1 MNKFLRIILFW
12 SACWGLTE
20 AIAGYVLHL
29 SEVSPGI
36 LLYFFGAYCLMKAF
50 IQSGYRISVPI
61 AVTLLTALLKL
72 SNLFF
77 TPFLF
82 HYRVYYPVL
91 AILGEGLITS
101 FLLLISI
108 TSPVNKLLNK
118 LMIKNK
124 KM

>member
-1 MNKFLRIILFW
+1 MSKYLRIIIFW

-20 AIAGYVLHL
+20 AVAGYVLHL
-29 SEVSPGI
+29 TEVSPGI
-36 LLYFFGAYCLMKAF
+36 ILYFFGAYCLMKAYT
-50 IQSGYRISVPI
+50 QSGYRFAIPVAI
-61 AVTLLTALLKL
+61 TLITALLKL

-77 TPFLF
+77 TPYLL

-101 FLLLISI
+101 FLLLISSS
-108 TSPVNKLLNK
+108 SPVNKLLNT
-118 LMIKNK
+118 LLIKNK